1 MDHSLGP
8 ICRRETL
15 SEQVYLELKT
25 ALMQGRFPAGSKLA
39 IRPLSQRLGT
49 SPTPVREAIVR
60 LAAQNALDAGA
71 NKSIRVP
78 TRSLEKLAEI
88 NRIRSVLEGM
98 AAASA
103 AEPPI
108 GNLEGLLVS
117 IYGQI
122 LSALED
128 RDPHRASV
136 AKMQFFLSIYNAS
149 RMPTLLATIENLW
162 LQIGPY
168 LNLIYVDMAERQEDE
183 FPFSVLIDRISEH
196 DSDGVRQM
204 IEKRVHQEGLAMLR
218 LEPEG
223 AAAEETPQK
232 PVGYASRS
240 KGIGQAPVRQD
251 LWNGSRHKDIM
262 GKLQ

>member
-1 MDHSLGP
+1 MSQSLGR
-8 ICRRETL
+8 ISRRETL
-15 SEQVYLELKT
+15 SEQVYLELKN

-78 TRSLEKLAEI
+78 IRSLEKLAEI
-88 NRIRSVLEGM
+88 NRIRGVLEGM

-103 AEPPI
+103 AEPPT
-108 GNLEGLLVS
+108 GDLDGLLAG

-128 RDPHRASV
+128 QDLPRASE
-136 AKMQFFLSIYNAS
+136 AKMQFFLSIYSAS

-183 FPFSVLIDRISEH
+183 FPFSLLIDRISEH
-196 DSDGVRQM
+196 DSDGVRRM
-204 IEKRVHQEGLAMLR
+204 IETRVQREGLAMLR
-218 LEPEG
+218 LEKASPAG
-223 AAAEETPQK
+223 EETPAD
-232 PVGYASRS
+232 PSGYAPRRAH
-240 KGIGQAPVRQD
+240 GRQAILHQGR
-251 LWNGSRHKDIM
+251 WNESQREEILE
-262 GKLQ
+262 KLQ

>member
-1 MDHSLGP
+1 MNDGLGR

-15 SEQVYLELKT
+15 SEQVYLELKS

-39 IRPLSQRLGT
+39 IRPLSQKLGT

-78 TRSLEKLAEI
+78 KRSLEKLAEI

-103 AEPPI
+103 ADRPPR
-108 GNLEGLLVS
+108 GLDILLAGIHEQV
-117 IYGQI
+117 

-128 RDPHRASV
+128 QDLDRASA
-136 AKMQFFLSIYNAS
+136 AKMQFFLSIYDAS
-149 RMPTLLATIENLW
+149 SMPTLLATIENLW

-168 LNLIYVDMAERQEDE
+168 LNLVYVDMAARQEDE
-183 FPFSVLIDRISEH
+183 FPFSRLVDRIAER
-196 DSDGVRQM
+196 DGNGVRLM
-204 IEKRVHQEGLAMLR
+204 IETRVHQEGLAMLR
-218 LEPEG
+218 LERE
-223 AAAEETPQK
+223 AAGPSETPK
-232 PVGYASRS
+232 TPPRTCAWPRAEPPSRS
-240 KGIGQAPVRQD
+240 DAFASGRQQRAD
-251 LWNGSRHKDIM
+251 TLI
-262 GKLQ
+262 